1 LDTQLPPLNDPD
13 FIPEEQMK
21 GQQTADQDPDFIP
34 EEAVK
39 KDPSLLQKGIDILA
53 AEFPTVTSGAKK
65 LGEKFNSALED
76 VFSNPA
82 LQYVD
87 PVNKMGLTLQNTAQS
102 IFDEGGEKT
111 AERLAANGMNPYRAA
126 LAGTGI
132 AMFPDLV
139 FTVEGIGAM
148 RAAGNVAAESKML
161 QNVMGKLKTAA
172 PLQIGY
178 EAPIATP
185 LGEIVSK
192 EAISLESKA
201 QSLLKGK
208 APLALPEPKV
218 VQGPKQT
225 VSEKFG
231 ISSKEVEGIKPTK
244 VVRGVFENR
253 IKGFKKTGTPGIK
266 IDKGIYEQVGNEPV
280 THKVSY
286 YDENG
291 KIAAVAEIEVVGK
304 EIKHITAGTKPGS
317 KPMMG
322 EFAKKLQDEGYSLGK
337 EIVGKGTLYS
347 KSGKKTLARILSE
360 EAGEPGFTMTDQ
372 PDLAKIQQSKSSQEL
387 SSLLEEYQDRGVPDE
402 IELTSPDIDIHQA
415 KKIVGEKEFKTH
427 AAKMYE
433 EVIADKEALSE
444 DFPDIDFENP
454 KSVKDYSN
462 ELAATNIITEHNENL
477 KNINKSGKSIT
488 EGMQRGAQPT
498 YPEGMKGPVEKKSSN
513 LYTLQQKK
521 NPEQYVE
528 NYGNLEE
535 ITNDPDFKIP
545 KAGIPGFQTVGP
557 EVHST
562 IVKNQSGG
570 STVLHISDSG
580 KLDAHFTYTYERGG
594 KVDSLIADL
603 ESPQKSKLTND
614 FVDYLKKQGLDV
626 SNFKKIG
633 SDVALKIKPG
643 ESLKQYAARKKLSA
657 DVPDFKDIHA
667 NEAVAPADYN
677 NPAITDMM
685 DESRAQ
691 YSGVDSRLKM
701 ETDAE
706 TGRTMFKLREDPPKM
721 LGVATEAEVA
731 SNQTTKN
738 SVVVKELGI
747 DPRMV
752 DSTPLLT
759 GSDQV
764 PVLKPEIVAGSRS
777 WIHSAWNRIGAASE
791 AVVSRMGVA
800 GKELAQAIRTVRD
813 VPQVRYGEFSAD
825 FDKFLKGMSKYEAR
839 TASEELTAVLEGR
852 VSKNINA
859 KKLPDGLVDFVRQKL
874 KVIADEAASVEM
886 KITNSKGESVPFAPR
901 ENFFPRVVRQEIL
914 DGLISGD
921 NKVMSQVAEAMVKNR
936 QESSYA
942 RALDSVKGYSRR
954 FMQHRFGHLERAREF
969 DLPSQFYDKNSLRVI
984 PEYMRTALHRIE
996 EVRQFGLLNE
1006 KAIGMYTRISEEG
1019 FDGNLAGRIYER
1031 FIGTEPRDTIK
1042 LKGYQGLRNLTAG
1055 MLIQAQSNIL
1065 QLGQVLTP
1073 AFEAGFIK
1081 AAKGFAKAWTALGE
1095 DEAKR
1100 AAQLFSNTAIDYVKE
1115 GYGGGYGFAGK
1126 FADKM
1131 LNITGF
1137 TRTDH
1142 LMRKYSAIVGKDY
1155 IGSLVTKLLKNN
1167 RSKEA
1172 LVELQHL
1179 GFDTDKIIRNKG
1191 ISVLEHNVGAKNFAD
1206 NTQGAPDVTRLPYY
1220 WTSPGGKVFAQFKN
1234 FSYLIGKENASLI
1247 KRALQTGNVT
1257 RLGEM
1262 AFGLP
1267 LSGYAI
1273 KSLRDAMAGES
1284 NSEVTGQED
1293 VDALIQVLANATAFG
1308 PTVDLFLL
1316 ALQGSHRLESFF
1328 VPIGV
1333 KNITEIVGAAG
1344 KSIKEMDIEPFLKT
1358 ATKKLPVAG
1367 RIIANQ
1373 IWGE

>member
-1 LDTQLPPLNDPD
+1 
-13 FIPEEQMK
+13 MK

-34 EEAVK
+34 EEAVR

-82 LQYVD
+82 LQHVD
-87 PVNKMGLTLQNTAQS
+87 PINKMGTVLQNTAQS

-139 FTVEGIGAM
+139 FTAEGIGAM

-185 LGEIVSK
+185 IGEIASK
-192 EAISLESKA
+192 ETISLESKA

-218 VQGPKQT
+218 IEGPKQT
-225 VSEKFG
+225 TGEKFG
-231 ISSKEVEGIKPTK
+231 ISKKLIENITVDAKQPKLFNQLSKGY
-244 VVRGVFENR
+244 
-253 IKGFKKTGTPGIK
+253 KKEGTPGIK
-266 IDKGIYEQVGNEPV
+266 IDKGIYDPEFDILSQ
-280 THKVSY
+280 HKVSY
-286 YDENG
+286 YDNSGKLAAILEVNVDGKDIQNIVGASRPGFNKPVMQDIMQHLVDNG
-291 KIAAVAEIEVVGK
+291 YTLNK
-304 EIKHITAGTKPGS
+304 EA
-317 KPMMG
+317 
-322 EFAKKLQDEGYSLGK
+322 LGK
-337 EIVGKGTLYS
+337 EFS
-347 KSGKKTLARILSE
+347 FSASGKKALTRILSE

-498 YPEGMKGPVEKKSSN
+498 YPEGMKGPSEIEAKTDTGKFDVAIKYKGKVYAGKPGDIHADMTMSVPWEG
-513 LYTLQQKK
+513 
-521 NPEQYVE
+521 EDAE
-528 NYGNLEE
+528 DFGNALEHSE
-535 ITNDPDFKIP
+535 F
-545 KAGIPGFQTVGP
+545 GF
-557 EVHST
+557 
-562 IVKNQSGG
+562 VKNN
-570 STVLHISDSG
+570 
-580 KLDAHFTYTYERGG
+580 KFYTREEAAKITKTTNPLAEYMSSEGHMNVPASM
-594 KVDSLIADL
+594 K
-603 ESPQKSKLTND
+603 ES
-614 FVDYLKKQGLDV
+614 
-626 SNFKKIG
+626 KIR
-633 SDVALKIKPG
+633 PG
-643 ESLKQYAARKKLSA
+643 ESLKQYAARKKLSS
-657 DVPDFKDIHA
+657 DIPDFKDIHA

-731 SNQTTKN
+731 SSHSTKV
-738 SVVVKELGI
+738 SPVVKELGI

-777 WIHSAWNRIGAASE
+777 FVNGVWNRIGAASE
-791 AVVSRMGVA
+791 AVVSRMGQA
-800 GKELAQAIRTVRD
+800 GKELAAGIRAVRD
-813 VPQVRYGEFSAD
+813 IPQVRYGEFSAD
-825 FDKFLKGMSKYEAR
+825 FDQFFKKRVLAVFSKNMYSKAEFIKI
-839 TASEELTAVLEGR
+839 SEGLTEVLEGR
-852 VSKNINA
+852 TSST
-859 KKLPDGLVDFVRQKL
+859 KLPDGLVDFVRQKL
-874 KVIADEAASVEM
+874 RVIADEAIRLGM
-886 KITNSKGESVPFAPR
+886 TITNSKGETVPFASR

-921 NKVMSQVAEAMVKNR
+921 NKVMSQLAEAMVNNR
-936 QESSYA
+936 QEA
-942 RALDSVKGYSRR
+942 NFPMAFERVKFLRNKI
-954 FMQHRFGHLERAREF
+954 MLNKFGHLERAREF
-969 DLPSQFYDKNSLRVI
+969 DLPPQFYDRNSLRVI
-984 PEYMRTALHRIE
+984 PEYIKTALHRIE
-996 EVRQFGLLNE
+996 EVRQFGAQGE
-1006 KAIGMYTRISEEG
+1006 KALEILSRVRDEGHDADLARSIFERFTRI
-1019 FDGNLAGRIYER
+1019 
-1031 FIGTEPRDTIK
+1031 EPRDTIK
-1042 LKGYQGLRNLTAG
+1042 LKGFQGLRNLSAG
-1055 MLIQAQSNIL
+1055 MLIQAQSTIL
-1065 QLGQVLTP
+1065 QSGQVLTV
-1073 AFEAGFIK
+1073 AYEAGFVK
-1081 AAKGFAKAWTALGE
+1081 AVKGFAKAWTALGE
-1095 DEAKR
+1095 AEAKR
-1100 AAQLFSNTAIDYVKE
+1100 AGQVYPTAAMDYVKE

-1131 LNITGF
+1131 LAIEGF
-1137 TRTDH
+1137 TRMDH
-1142 LMRKYSAIVGKDY
+1142 FFRKVSAVVGKDY

-1167 RSKEA
+1167 SSKEA

-1191 ISVLEHNVGAKNFAD
+1191 ISALEHNVGAKNFAD
-1206 NTQGAPDVTRLPYY
+1206 NTQGAPDVTRLPYW
-1220 WTSPGGKVFAQFKN
+1220 WTSPEGKLLMQFKN
-1234 FSYLIGKENASLI
+1234 FSYVIGKENASMI
-1247 KRALQTGNVT
+1247 KRALQTGNIT

-1262 AFGLP
+1262 AIGMP
-1267 LSGYAI
+1267 IAGYAI

-1308 PTVDLFLL
+1308 PSIDLFLL
-1316 ALQGSHRLESFF
+1316 AMQGPNKLQNFF
-1328 VPIGV
+1328 LPVGV
-1333 KNITEIVGAAG
+1333 KNVAEVIGSVGQSA
-1344 KSIKEMDIEPFLKT
+1344 KEGSLEPFLKT

-1367 RIIANQ
+1367 RFIANK